1 MKELSK
7 KDRLQRLKKEK
18 SIVLGFGLFVLIIL
32 LTMSVGYAYESNQL
46 NIYGTAYIS
55 GYVLEEGELPSV
67 PIKEGDNYVG
77 GGDPPGGGTINEEY
91 WEGNTYNLT
100 FGVPGTI
107 GSLTTYTYTVKV
119 QNNTSL
125 PWTDGTVSSE
135 ITNTG
140 GGWLGKA
147 LQSFSPSLSSTIVNP
162 GEILTLTFTVKY
174 RTNLDCS
181 AAATATAIFNFNGE
195 ERKLVFNINF
205 AMQ

>member
-1 MKELSK
+1 MNELSK
-7 KDRLQRLKKEK
+7 KDRLQRLKREK

-55 GYVLEEGELPSV
+55 GYILEEGVLPSA

-135 ITNTG
+135 ITNAG

-147 LQSFSPSLSSTIVNP
+147 LQAFSSSLSSATVNP
-162 GEILTLTFTVKY
+162 GEVLTLTFTVKY

-181 AAATATAIFNFNGE
+181 AAATATATFNFNGE
-195 ERKLVFNINF
+195 ERKLIFNINF
-205 AMQ
+205 SMT